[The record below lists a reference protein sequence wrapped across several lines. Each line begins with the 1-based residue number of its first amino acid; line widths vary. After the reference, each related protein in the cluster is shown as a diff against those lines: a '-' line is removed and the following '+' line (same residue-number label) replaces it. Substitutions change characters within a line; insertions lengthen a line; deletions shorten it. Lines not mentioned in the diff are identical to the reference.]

1 MRANSSFAIWTLL
14 LLSSVWAVGSLF
26 LGLQWQFLCAAAL
39 AGSAAVRLVWPQ
51 PVEALPVELPAI
63 APGTP
68 QSTALP
74 DLLLVPAPERQAEV
88 VRLRLV
94 KPLQLE
100 PAGSDLLTPSLSA

>member
-1 MRANSSFAIWTLL
+1 MRANSGFAIWTLL

-51 PVEALPVELPAI
+51 PVEAFPAESPAV

-68 QSTALP
+68 KSTAMP
-74 DLLLVPAPERQAEV
+74 DLRPVPAPERQAEV

-94 KPLQLE
+94 KPLQPK
-100 PAGSDLLTPSLSA
+100 PAGSELLTPSLSA